1 MCGICGMVGSLDEPA
16 LNRMISALGHRGPD
30 DAGKMVDRTR
40 AVGIGHTRLS
50 ILDLSACGHQP
61 MKAADG
67 RVWIAYNGE
76 IYNHHDIRDELAG
89 TYSFLGT
96 SDTETILAAYLK
108 WGRHCIQKLNGMF
121 AFAIWDA
128 RDGTLWAVRDRF
140 GVKPLYYSVRN
151 RVVRFASEVTAFLA
165 DPRFPR
171 TLNLDAVDAYL
182 RLRYVVHPHTLI
194 SEIKSLAPG
203 HQLVWKDGDISIDC
217 YWEPAWEAARQ
228 STIHDAQERF
238 EALLSAAV
246 RRALLSDVPVGV
258 FLSGGLDS
266 TLVTTLARQSVS
278 TPIETFS
285 VGFDVRGVDDDFAA
299 AAQVANA
306 LGCKHHAFTCTAQD
320 FWKLPEVARRMD
332 QPVGDAVILPTMMLA
347 QNARSYVKA
356 VLTGEGADEILMGYA
371 HQSQLI
377 RLAQLA
383 GILNI
388 PFVAGGIRWA
398 AATLPIGFWNSFFNY
413 GASLG
418 RAGVDRMLALL
429 ADINSAARRYMN
441 YVSLFGEAER
451 AALYGPSLAPFA
463 SRLAPAGLDLAIAD
477 NKSLPISRRLHRLEF
492 TAWLPDNILTKQD
505 GLTMMNGLEARVP
518 YLDHTVVEEALSW
531 DEKTFAVLAN
541 NKTVLKQHLA
551 RLAPAL
557 PRRRKQAFRFDVDG
571 EYQKFL
577 VSLVRDTLSSG
588 TLVKMG
594 LIDAGSLLQM
604 IDDLGDSPFVR
615 SKQLVSL
622 VVLEQWITAHLT
634 STCPELHGSVTPSI
648 APTEIN

>member
-1 MCGICGMVGSLDEPA
+1 
-16 LNRMISALGHRGPD
+16 
-30 DAGKMVDRTR
+30 
-40 AVGIGHTRLS
+40 
-50 ILDLSACGHQP
+50 
-61 MKAADG
+61 
-67 RVWIAYNGE
+67 
-76 IYNHHDIRDELAG
+76 
-89 TYSFLGT
+89 
-96 SDTETILAAYLK
+96 
-108 WGRHCIQKLNGMF
+108 
-121 AFAIWDA
+121 
-128 RDGTLWAVRDRF
+128 
-140 GVKPLYYSVRN
+140 
-151 RVVRFASEVTAFLA
+151 
-165 DPRFPR
+165 
-171 TLNLDAVDAYL
+171 
-182 RLRYVVHPHTLI
+182 
-194 SEIKSLAPG
+194 
-203 HQLVWKDGDISIDC
+203 
-217 YWEPAWEAARQ
+217 
-228 STIHDAQERF
+228 
-238 EALLSAAV
+238 
-246 RRALLSDVPVGV
+246 
-258 FLSGGLDS
+258 
-266 TLVTTLARQSVS
+266 
-278 TPIETFS
+278 
-285 VGFDVRGVDDDFAA
+285 
-299 AAQVANA
+299 
-306 LGCKHHAFTCTAQD
+306 
-320 FWKLPEVARRMD
+320 MD
-332 QPVGDAVILPTMMLA
+332 QPVGDAVILPTMMLS

-463 SRLAPAGLDLAIAD
+463 SRLAPAGLDLSIAD
-477 NKSLPISRRLHRLEF
+477 NESLPISRRLHRLEF
-492 TAWLPDNILTKQD
+492 SAWLPDNILTKQD

-531 DEKTFAVLAN
+531 DEKTFALLAN

-588 TLVKMG
+588 TLVEMG

-634 STCPELHGSVTPSI
+634 STCPELRGSVTPSI